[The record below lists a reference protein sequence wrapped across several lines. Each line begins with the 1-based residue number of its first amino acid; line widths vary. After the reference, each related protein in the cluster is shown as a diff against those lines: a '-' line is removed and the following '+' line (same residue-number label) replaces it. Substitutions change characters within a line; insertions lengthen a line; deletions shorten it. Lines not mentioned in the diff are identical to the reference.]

1 MVWVVILSYK
11 MDNERF
17 FLKSLTYPLALHV
30 SELLNEGGFA
40 LTSFKHLMHS
50 GCEVMQEI

>member
-1 MVWVVILSYK
+1 VVILSYK